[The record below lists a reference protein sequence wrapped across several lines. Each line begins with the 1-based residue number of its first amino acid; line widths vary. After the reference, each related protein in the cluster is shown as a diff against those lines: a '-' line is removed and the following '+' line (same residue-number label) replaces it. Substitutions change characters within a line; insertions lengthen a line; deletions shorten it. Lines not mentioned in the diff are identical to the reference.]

1 MEKTLRVLGGD
12 DEGHGHSHSHSA
24 PAESSTATASG
35 AEPLNSGDGLRA
47 RKSDKEEASTI
58 ALPDGET
65 KTKGP
70 SKMSAYL
77 NLFGDFVHNM
87 FVMLYVPVNT
97 L

>member
-24 PAESSTATASG
+24 PAQPSTGTASG
-35 AEPLNSGDGLRA
+35 SETLTSGDGLRA
-47 RKSDKEEASTI
+47 RKSEKEQPSTI
-58 ALPDGET
+58 ALPEEE
-65 KTKGP
+65 KKVAGP

-87 FVMLYVPVNT
+87 FVIASVLADLV
-97 L
+97 